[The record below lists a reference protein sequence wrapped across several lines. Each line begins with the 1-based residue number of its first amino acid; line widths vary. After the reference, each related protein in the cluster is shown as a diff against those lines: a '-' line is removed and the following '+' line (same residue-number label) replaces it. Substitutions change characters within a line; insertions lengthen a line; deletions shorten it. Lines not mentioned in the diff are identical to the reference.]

1 MQPELQLKQQ
11 ASLKDDSYSCLRG
24 QPEQQTDRH
33 PSVVALRKKNPNF
46 TLQPKA
52 RNGHN
57 QTSVVWDKSMSAPKQ
72 NRGRRSPRP
81 TAPTPPMFQLP
92 RPIARFSLD
101 VIAFRTSPMYT
112 VRARV
117 KSLDRVLT
125 LTARAPKNARRV
137 GGSMER
143 LHSFS
148 RTFDSCLSLGRGCV
162 DSRGGIIM
170 TRPQIS
176 GRTRL
181 WALPSSTL
189 LTSYPTEYGVPIWSL
204 GKALSMARL
213 ETVSRRGG
221 LRSALS
227 PTSPDSRPA
236 TQGLAARGRPARLPK
251 DVAVIPPSMWLHD
264 LVSGWPRGVA
274 EGQCIKSIS
283 CWRRGV
289 AADRLS
295 RQGFGNNRGG
305 RPP

>member
-1 MQPELQLKQQ
+1 
-11 ASLKDDSYSCLRG
+11 
-24 QPEQQTDRH
+24 
-33 PSVVALRKKNPNF
+33 
-46 TLQPKA
+46 
-52 RNGHN
+52 
-57 QTSVVWDKSMSAPKQ
+57 
-72 NRGRRSPRP
+72 
-81 TAPTPPMFQLP
+81 
-92 RPIARFSLD
+92 
-101 VIAFRTSPMYT
+101 
-112 VRARV
+112 
-117 KSLDRVLT
+117 
-125 LTARAPKNARRV
+125 
-137 GGSMER
+137 MER

-148 RTFDSCLSLGRGCV
+148 RTFDSCLSLGRGYV

-181 WALPSSTL
+181 WALPDSTL
-189 LTSYPTEYGVPIWSL
+189 LTSYPTEYGVAIWSL

-227 PTSPDSRPA
+227 PTSPDSRLA

-305 RPP
+305 HPP